1 MLKGF
6 FYALIFVYL
15 IANSIKMR
23 KSILFSLFL
32 LTITIISCNKEKDI
46 LDNEVED
53 ITQIE
58 APKTAEKSLNY
69 EGTYE
74 GILPCVESDCK
85 EIQLSIQLL
94 PDHHYI
100 YSTKK
105 IGVDKEPLL
114 TAGIFE
120 FEEDGNTIV
129 LPSIAN
135 VPNSF
140 LIEENQIY
148 QLNKNQQKIKGPN
161 ASRFI
166 LKKK

>member
-6 FYALIFVYL
+6 FYAPIFVYL
-15 IANSIKMR
+15 IANTIKMR
-23 KSILFSLFL
+23 KSILLSLFL
-32 LTITIISCNKEKDI
+32 LTITIISCNKEKDV
-46 LDNEVED
+46 LDKEVKD
-53 ITQIE
+53 ITRIE
-58 APKTAEKSLNY
+58 APEKAENNLNY

-74 GILPCVESDCK
+74 GILPCIERDCK
-85 EIQLSIQLL
+85 EIELSIQLL

-105 IGVDKEPLL
+105 IGIDNEPLL
-114 TAGIFE
+114 TAGVFE
-120 FEEDGNTIV
+120 FEKDGNTIV

-140 LIEENQIY
+140 LIEDNQIY
-148 QLNKNQQKIKGPN
+148 QLDKNQQKIKGPN

>member
-6 FYALIFVYL
+6 FYAPIFVYL
-15 IANSIKMR
+15 IANTIKMR
-23 KSILFSLFL
+23 KSILLSLFFL
-32 LTITIISCNKEKDI
+32 SLTFISCNKEKDV
-46 LDNEVED
+46 LDKEVEG

-58 APKTAEKSLNY
+58 TPKTIENSLNY

-74 GILPCVESDCK
+74 GILPCIESDCK
-85 EIQLSIQLL
+85 EIELSIQLL

-105 IGVDKEPLL
+105 IGIDDEPLL
-114 TAGIFE
+114 TAGVFE

-129 LPSIAN
+129 FPSIAN

-140 LIEENQIY
+140 LIEKKQIY
-148 QLNKNQQKIKGPN
+148 QLDKNQQKIKGPN

>member
-1 MLKGF
+1 
-6 FYALIFVYL
+6 
-15 IANSIKMR
+15 MR
-23 KSILFSLFL
+23 KSILLSLFFL
-32 LTITIISCNKEKDI
+32 SLTFISCNKEKDV
-46 LDNEVED
+46 LDKEVEG

-58 APKTAEKSLNY
+58 TPKTVENSLNY

-74 GILPCVESDCK
+74 GILPCIESDCK
-85 EIQLSIQLL
+85 EIELSIQLL

-105 IGVDKEPLL
+105 IGIDDEPLL
-114 TAGIFE
+114 TAGVFE

-129 LPSIAN
+129 FPSIAN

-140 LIEENQIY
+140 LIEKKQIY
-148 QLNKNQQKIKGPN
+148 QLDKNQQKIKGPN